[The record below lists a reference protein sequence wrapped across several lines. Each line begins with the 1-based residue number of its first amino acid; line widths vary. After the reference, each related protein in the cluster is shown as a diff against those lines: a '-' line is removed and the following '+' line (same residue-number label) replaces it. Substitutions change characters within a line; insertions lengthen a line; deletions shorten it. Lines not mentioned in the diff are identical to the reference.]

1 MPDHR
6 LEREKKLIESKMLLD
21 TFEIPKRPVTMSAHQ
36 FKKKHGSSIGY
47 ADYKRS
53 VKVERAKWDKL
64 YKKLQ
69 RDEKQKIKYLSQV
82 SLSDEAMAEA
92 KTRSKELGISIP
104 DVIGM
109 WLEKGRES

>member
-1 MPDHR
+1 MPDHNF
-6 LEREKKLIESKMLLD
+6 EREKKLIESKMLLD

-36 FKKKHGSSIGY
+36 FKKKHGTSIGY
-47 ADYKRS
+47 AEYKRS

-69 RDEKQKIKYLSQV
+69 RDEKQKVKFLSQI

-92 KTRSKELGISIP
+92 KRSSKELHISIP
-104 DVIGM
+104 DVLSM